1 MFGVQVGESQ
11 PPSVKHAH
19 VCTVQWAEYVASED
33 FPTDI
38 LDPCR
43 CSRSARRPSRWSS
56 CVVVVM
62 NDEQSQEV
70 EALAAIMGEDMWTDA
85 EQPGSHCFF
94 VSPQCDSDTEVRCHQ
109 GRGR

>member
-1 MFGVQVGESQ
+1 MHSYVQV
-11 PPSVKHAH
+11 
-19 VCTVQWAEYVASED
+19 ED
-33 FPTDI
+33 FPTDT
-38 LDPCR
+38 LTLVDS
-43 CSRSARRPSRWSS
+43 SRARRPSRWSS

-94 VSPQCDSDTEVRCHQ
+94 VSPQCDSHTEVRRCC
-109 GRGR
+109 

>member
-1 MFGVQVGESQ
+1 MHVHVDLHVVRRLPHGYSR
-11 PPSVKHAH
+11 PSSL
-19 VCTVQWAEYVASED
+19 QS
-33 FPTDI
+33 
-38 LDPCR
+38 
-43 CSRSARRPSRWSS
+43 SARRPSRWSS